1 MFLFS
6 KQQVKYEIILLGTL
20 FDTVCVTQA
29 VQPNLSPGWSGDLK
43 GIILNFK
50 LISIEHSSACKAEG
64 VVPIFQNVPLS
75 LCNNCMCIWNFG
87 IFFFKNRMAL
97 FPLQGL
103 KNINV
108 LRVLSHNF
116 LLKKKVKNL
125 SIFVKK
131 NVKNFSIFVKK
142 KVKNFSIFVKCEEKS
157 EEFIHFCEEKSEEF
171 FHFCEEKSEEFF
183 HFCEM

>member
-1 MFLFS
+1 MARLNAKGRNAKATERQATERQATERQGDRTPRRHYAKCDIRPSETLCQEFLS
-6 KQQVKYEIILLGTL
+6 LLGTL

-97 FPLQGL
+97 FPL
-103 KNINV
+103 
-108 LRVLSHNF
+108 
-116 LLKKKVKNL
+116 
-125 SIFVKK
+125 
-131 NVKNFSIFVKK
+131 
-142 KVKNFSIFVKCEEKS
+142 
-157 EEFIHFCEEKSEEF
+157 
-171 FHFCEEKSEEFF
+171 
-183 HFCEM
+183 

>member
-116 LLKKKVKNL
+116 
-125 SIFVKK
+125 FV
-131 NVKNFSIFVKK
+131 
-142 KVKNFSIFVKCEEKS
+142 EEKS
-157 EEFIHFCEEKSEEF
+157 EEFIHFCEEKCEEF